1 MKLSELMNMSA
12 RQINELSD
20 TELRKAYQQTKYTLK
35 SRAVTFE
42 KHGINVAHGTYGRPS
57 SALLPS
63 SKGMDIEEQRQRLK
77 TSLAYMRGRGS
88 TYKGYKQ
95 IEDERRRRLQE
106 SMPDLDLSS
115 KEKVDKFGRFIG
127 EMQTR
132 WGEMWKYVS
141 NSARDIYREAMRL
154 NADPRMFMKNYDFWA
169 DHIQDLEEA
178 QPIRQRA
185 GSRGLRPA
193 DYARKLKLG
202 KIRG

>member
-1 MKLSELMNMSA
+1 MKLSQLMNMSA

-35 SRAVTFE
+35 SRAATFE
-42 KHGINVAHGTYGRPS
+42 KHGIHFSEDAFGRRS

-77 TSLAYMRGRGS
+77 TSLAYMRGRRS
-88 TYKGYKQ
+88 TYKGFK
-95 IEDERRRRLQE
+95 ESEEERRSRMQE
-106 SMPDLDLSS
+106 AMPDLDLSS
-115 KEKVDKFGRFIG
+115 KDKADKFGRFMG
-127 EMQTR
+127 DMQTR

-141 NSARDIYREAMRL
+141 NNARDIYREAVRL
-154 NADPRMFMKNYDFWA
+154 NSDPKMFMKNYDFWA

-178 QPIRQRA
+178 KPIRQRE
-185 GSRGLRPA
+185 GSRALRPA